1 MSAEVKGDFGR
12 LEPMIVLGN
21 LRYSGRVFFPYPSA
35 ILLGMD
41 SGPSHLG
48 NETINFDL
56 GKSFGNPINFQ
67 AELIF
72 PNLKLFVIPQL
83 FP

>member
-1 MSAEVKGDFGR
+1 
-12 LEPMIVLGN
+12 MIVLGN

-35 ILLGMD
+35 ILPGMD
-41 SGPSHLG
+41 SGPSHFG

-56 GKSFGNPINFQ
+56 GKSFGDPINFQ
-67 AELIF
+67 AELIGLF

-83 FP
+83 FFCPIESLTLEPF